1 MVSIKE
7 AKAQNQVKLLQRGG
21 EMKRHKNRKGAALLM
36 SMIVLTILSTWAVAM
51 YSISGTNVQLAENQC
66 KADGA
71 RASAESGVEVMR
83 YWLSHFAVPGDTA
96 ASAVFGLLAN
106 SLASDLADN
115 GVSQMAP
122 SYSGS
127 TIGIA
132 SVPLNSSTEQS
143 FSAQITEEP
152 NKETIRVDVTG
163 TYGSASRRI
172 QFAYKIDTRADNV
185 FDYGVATKG
194 PLSLAGN
201 ILLDGVTISLESDVY
216 IESENSILALS
227 IIGNSQIA
235 GDVHIGNSLATVDL
249 QGGKAGIGGETG
261 SDAIDKHVSFGV
273 APTEFPTPNPDYF
286 KHYATS
292 VIDSST
298 DTTADATFENVR
310 IAAGTNPNF
319 SGHVTL
325 EGIVFIETPN
335 VVTFTGGSTVTGII
349 VGNGD
354 TDDDSG
360 TNQINFVGNVD
371 SRPVKD
377 LPQEPQFD
385 GIRDEQGTFLM
396 APGFLCTFGGS
407 FNTLNGA
414 IAGNGIEFFGNAG
427 GTVAGSILNYADR
440 DMTLS
445 GNSDLLFN
453 RSGTVE
459 IPAGFV
465 PEIVLNY
472 DPDSY
477 SEVAL

>member
-7 AKAQNQVKLLQRGG
+7 AKAQDQVKLQQRGG

-36 SMIVLTILSTWAVAM
+36 SMIVLTILSTWAVAI

-71 RASAESGVEVMR
+71 RAAAESGVEVMR
-83 YWLSHFAVPGDTA
+83 YWLSDFWVSGDQS
-96 ASAVFGLLAN
+96 ASVVFGLLPN
-106 SLASDLADN
+106 FLN
-115 GVSQMAP
+115 GRPQISP
-122 SYSGS
+122 SSYSS
-127 TIGIA
+127 SAINIPAVT
-132 SVPLNSSTEQS
+132 LNSVTGQN
-143 FSAQITEEP
+143 FSVQITQP
-152 NKETIRVDVTG
+152 PDSTTIRVDVTG
-163 TYGSASRRI
+163 RYGSASRRI
-172 QFAYKIDTRADNV
+172 SFACEVHGRADNA

-201 ILLDGVTISLESDVY
+201 ILLDGVSISLESDVY

-227 IIGNSQIA
+227 ITGNSQIA

-261 SDAIDKHVSFGV
+261 AAAIDNHVSFGV
-273 APTEFPTPNPDYF
+273 APTDFPSPNPEHF
-286 KHYATS
+286 EHYVTN

-298 DTTADATFENVR
+298 DTSSDATYENVR

-319 SGHVTL
+319 SGQVEL
-325 EGIVFIETPN
+325 RGIVFVETPN
-335 VVTFTGGSTVTGII
+335 VVTFSGGSTITGII
-349 VGNGD
+349 VGDGNL
-354 TDDDSG
+354 DDDSG

-371 SRPVKD
+371 SRPVSD
-377 LPQEPQFD
+377 LPEEPQFA
-385 GIRDEQGTFLM
+385 GIRDEQGTFLI

-414 IAGNGIEFFGNAG
+414 IAGNGIEFYGNAG

-465 PEIVLNY
+465 PETVLTY
-472 DPDSY
+472 DPNSY
-477 SEVAL
+477 SEIVL

>member
-1 MVSIKE
+1 
-7 AKAQNQVKLLQRGG
+7 
-21 EMKRHKNRKGAALLM
+21 M
-36 SMIVLTILSTWAVAM
+36 SMIVLTTLSVWAVAI
-51 YSISGTNVQLAENQC
+51 YSISGTNVQLAENQR

-83 YWLSHFAVPGDTA
+83 YWLSHFAVPGDTSA
-96 ASAVFGLLAN
+96 GAVFGLLAT
-106 SLASDLADN
+106 SLATDLADN
-115 GVSQMAP
+115 EVFQMTP

-127 TIGIA
+127 TIAIPSA
-132 SVPLNSSTEQS
+132 TLNSSTGQS
-143 FSAQITEEP
+143 FSAQITQVDA
-152 NKETIRVDVTG
+152 ETIRVDVTG
-163 TYGSASRRI
+163 MYGTLTRTIR
-172 QFAYKIDTRADNV
+172 FAYKIDERAHNV

-235 GDVHIGNSLATVDL
+235 GDVHIGNALATVDI
-249 QGGKAGIGGETG
+249 QGGQAGIGGETG
-261 SDAIDKHVSFGV
+261 AAAIDNHVTFGA
-273 APTEFPTPNPDYF
+273 APTEFPTPDPDYF
-286 KHYATS
+286 EHYATS

-310 IAAGTNPNF
+310 IVAGTNPNF

-335 VVTFTGGSTVTGII
+335 VVTFTGGATVTGII
-349 VGNGD
+349 VGDGSL
-354 TDDDSG
+354 DDDSG
-360 TNQINFVGNVD
+360 VNQINFLGNVE
-371 SRPVKD
+371 SNPVTD
-377 LPQEPQFD
+377 LPEETQFVD
-385 GIRDEQGTFLM
+385 IRNKEGTFLM
-396 APGFLCTFGGS
+396 APGFLVTFGGS
-407 FNTLNGA
+407 FSTLNGA

-427 GTVAGSILNYADR
+427 GIIEGSILNYSDR

-472 DPDSY
+472 DRDSY
-477 SEVAL
+477 SEVIL